1 MRFASRKT
9 RMINPLS
16 RFLDQA
22 VMSAQ
27 ALVEFGTHLVNPT
40 IRLGVTG
47 MSDAGKTVFI
57 TALVHGL
64 MQGGRFPVFEAM
76 AGGRIAQAR
85 LAPQPDDA
93 VPRFDY
99 ETHLRALVLDR
110 RWPESTRRISELR
123 LVIEYQSRR
132 GAMRTLTLDIVDY
145 PGEWLLDLPLLNMS
159 YEQWS
164 AESLALSRQQPR
176 AALASHWHD
185 HLRTLDPLG
194 PAHEQAALTA
204 TALFSAYLK
213 SCRDQRY
220 AMSMLPPGHFLMPG
234 DFAGSPALTFVPLD
248 IPDNGAAPHGSLW
261 SMMRRRYESY
271 KRVIVKPFF
280 REHFARLDRQIVLV
294 DVLAALNAGPEALRD
309 LERAL
314 ASVLACFSAGRRS
327 VFSALFNPRIDRILF
342 AASKADH
349 LHRSSHDQLE
359 AILRRLTKSALQ
371 TAQVAGAEVDVVA
384 LAAVRATREAMIGRE
399 QEQLAAILGTP
410 TAGEVLG
417 EQVFDGETEVAMF
430 PGDLPDDPDLLFT
443 QTSAFRGLTATSAQ
457 NADFRFLR
465 LRPPILQS
473 GHGDKP
479 SFPHIRLDRAL
490 EFLIGDRLR

>member
-1 MRFASRKT
+1 MG
-9 RMINPLS
+9 
-16 RFLDQA
+16 
-22 VMSAQ
+22 AQ
-27 ALVEFGTHLVNPT
+27 ALLEFGTHLVNPT
-40 IRLGVTG
+40 VRLGVTG

-64 MQGGRFPVFEAM
+64 MRGGRFPVFEAM
-76 AGGRIAQAR
+76 ATGRVAEVR

-123 LVIEYQSRR
+123 LVIEYQSKR

-185 HLRTLDPLG
+185 HLRALDPLG
-194 PAHEQAALTA
+194 PAHEQTALAA

-213 SCRDQRY
+213 SCRDQQY

-248 IPDNGAAPHGSLW
+248 IPRDGAAPHGSLW
-261 SMMRRRYESY
+261 SMMHRRYESY
-271 KRVIVKPFF
+271 KRVLVKPFF

-314 ASVLACFSAGRRS
+314 AAVLACFSAGQKS
-327 VFSALFNPRIDRILF
+327 IFSTLFNPRIDRILF
-342 AASKADH
+342 AATKADH

-359 AILRRLTKSALQ
+359 AILRRLTESALQ
-371 TAQVAGAEVDVVA
+371 KAQMAGAEVDVVA
-384 LAAVRATREAMIGRE
+384 LAALRATREAMIE
-399 QEQLAAILGTP
+399 LDQEQLPAILGTP
-410 TAGEVLG
+410 KAGEVLG
-417 EQVFDGETEVAMF
+417 QRIFDGETEVAMF

-443 QTSAFRGLTATSAQ
+443 ESSAFRGLTATSAQ
-457 NADFRFLR
+457 HADFRFLR

-473 GHGDKP
+473 GHEEKP
-479 SFPHIRLDRAL
+479 FFPHIRLDRAL
-490 EFLIGDRLR
+490 EFLIGDRLP